1 MGAFFFSH
9 GKVIFMSKDILVF
22 LRDQIFCA
30 SVFLIYNSLKEQ
42 NETIFNASLLN
53 LVID

>member
-1 MGAFFFSH
+1 
-9 GKVIFMSKDILVF
+9 MSKDVSIFARSGF
-22 LRDQIFCA
+22 LCFCM
-30 SVFLIYNSLKEQ
+30 SFLIYKSLKEQ